1 MVPGYLKNLFKTIR
15 LHTAKFPQMNQF
27 KFVQTMIHFFE

>member
-15 LHTAKFPQMNQF
+15 LHNFPQMNQF